1 MALMHQQNGD
11 QARYK
16 VLQWLQRDGDA
27 LLSEASSPSN
37 FSTSNSPSSKPLA
50 TTSTSNIS
58 ESETTEY
65 SNVPSEWFECFT
77 LEGRQV
83 PKNVSGAWEPI
94 DEPAWKSSRLFHQL
108 WRAINDNRLYYSP
121 VHRPQLVAD
130 IGCGTCTW
138 SMDFAE
144 LNPGSHVIAVDK
156 SPFMPTYLQ
165 PNVETILGDL
175 CLDLPFNG
183 GTADLV
189 FLRQLVWCNDLGVV
203 FRNAGQLLKPAGWIE
218 FTLLKPK
225 ALPKHQAWCYWERQ
239 TLEVTR
245 RTSRLFPTFAVVK
258 QLIQDA
264 GFSGIRYISKSQTVS
279 QCGLNLTDLRH
290 FDVQGQIMLPL
301 HEGLE
306 LPLAEIERLAV
317 GMRREL
323 SEDMEFET

>member
-1 MALMHQQNGD
+1 MALMHRQNGD
-11 QARYK
+11 QASYK

-27 LLSEASSPSN
+27 LLSEASLPSN

-83 PKNVSGAWEPI
+83 PKHVSGAWEPI
-94 DEPAWKSSRLFHQL
+94 DEPAWKSSRLFEKTNGSSHQL
-108 WRAINDNRLYYSP
+108 WWAINDNRLYYSP

-138 SMDFAE
+138 SMDFVE
-144 LNPGSHVIAVDK
+144 LNPDSHVIAVDK
-156 SPFMPTYLQ
+156 SPFMPTYVQ

-189 FLRQLVWCNDLGVV
+189 FFRQL
-203 FRNAGQLLKPAGWIE
+203 
-218 FTLLKPK
+218 
-225 ALPKHQAWCYWERQ
+225 
-239 TLEVTR
+239 
-245 RTSRLFPTFAVVK
+245 
-258 QLIQDA
+258 
-264 GFSGIRYISKSQTVS
+264 TVS

-290 FDVQGQIMLPL
+290 FDIQGQIMLPL

-323 SEDMEFET
+323 SEDMEFETFTVYAQKPPETITTGVL